1 MDKPLV
7 MGILNLTPDSFFD
20 GGRYLDSDAWL
31 AQTEKMI
38 GEGAAIIDIGA
49 VSSRPGAKSV
59 SEEEELSRLIPVL
72 SVLVKRFPTTIFSV
86 DTFRAKVA
94 KQSADAGAGIIND
107 ISGGG
112 MDFQMLETV
121 ANTGLPYILMHM
133 QGKPE
138 NMQNNPS
145 YTDVIAEVN
154 LFFEKSIQTLNQKG
168 IREVILDPGFGFG
181 KTIPHNY
188 SLLQNLGSLK
198 QPGYPLLVGISR
210 KSMIYKLLEIS
221 PDESL
226 NATSAL
232 QLIAILKGASILRV
246 HDVKEAVQ
254 IIKVA
259 GMLR

>member
-20 GGRYLDSDAWL
+20 GGRYLLSEAWL

-72 SVLVKRFPTTIFSV
+72 SVLVKRYPATIFSV
-86 DTFRAKVA
+86 DTYQAKVA
-94 KQSADAGAGIIND
+94 KVSADAGAGIIND
-107 ISGGG
+107 ISGGR
-112 MDFQMLETV
+112 MDAQMLETV

-133 QGKPE
+133 QGVPE

-145 YTDVIAEVN
+145 YSDVIAEVN
-154 LFFEKSIQTLNQKG
+154 LFFKKSIQTLKQKG
-168 IREVILDPGFGFG
+168 IREVIIDPGFGFG

-221 PDESL
+221 PEESL

-232 QLIAILKGASILRV
+232 QLIALLKGADILRV

-254 IIKVA
+254 IIKVT
-259 GMLR
+259 GMLG